1 MFVTLADILL
11 LSVHGTRTK
20 FLGNLEN
27 IRDLIQTLPGETAY
41 LGNS

>member
-11 LSVHGTRTK
+11 LSVHGKRTK
-20 FLGNLEN
+20 SLGNLEN
-27 IRDLIQTLPGETAY
+27 FRVLIQTLPGKAAY